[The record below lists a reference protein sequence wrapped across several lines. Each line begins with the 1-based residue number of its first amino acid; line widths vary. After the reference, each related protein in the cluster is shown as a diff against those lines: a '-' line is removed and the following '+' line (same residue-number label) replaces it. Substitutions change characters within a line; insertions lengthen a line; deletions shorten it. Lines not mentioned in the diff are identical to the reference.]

1 MSVSTVI
8 AIFLQYKYPALVV
21 LSFFEGP
28 YVMMMSGFLI
38 KLGILAFIPAFI
50 ALSIGDIVADCVWYY
65 VGYFFG
71 NKFVKLFGRI
81 FDITNE
87 SIESAKQLF
96 SEHRKKILFGSKVT
110 AGFGLSLA
118 TLITAGIVEAPF
130 GEYMVLNLLG
140 QMVWT
145 AVMLSVG
152 YFFGNLYVVIDSV
165 FGKIFIVVIALIALY
180 LLLRLGKHLGR
191 KAKEGLTNKAKVL

>member
-1 MSVSTVI
+1 M
-8 AIFLQYKYPALVV
+8 
-21 LSFFEGP
+21 
-28 YVMMMSGFLI
+28 
-38 KLGILAFIPAFI
+38 
-50 ALSIGDIVADCVWYY
+50 
-65 VGYFFG
+65 
-71 NKFVKLFGRI
+71 
-81 FDITNE
+81 
-87 SIESAKQLF
+87 
-96 SEHRKKILFGSKVT
+96 T

-165 FGKIFIVVIALIALY
+165 FGKIFIIVIALIALY

>member
-165 FGKIFIVVIALIALY
+165 FGKIFIIVIALIALY